1 MPRRAS
7 TKPDQDDSPKPRS
20 QGGERLPREQRR
32 RQLIEISR
40 GVFAERGYE
49 AASLEEIAERA
60 GVSRPILYS
69 HFGDKHGLF
78 EAVVSE
84 QIAMVQRVVAE
95 SLVGPGEPR
104 ELVERSMRA
113 FFAYVREN
121 PEGHA
126 VLTRDAP
133 VHISDSG
140 LGVMLDGLAT
150 NITEVIAGRIQAMGG
165 DPSPAPI
172 FANALIGIGSHVGRW
187 WREHPDVSLEQ
198 VTKETTDLVW
208 SGFGGLIAE
217 RT

>member
-1 MPRRAS
+1 MPPRAS
-7 TKPDQDDSPKPRS
+7 TKPEQERPEKPHSRR
-20 QGGERLPREQRR
+20 GARLPRDQRR
-32 RQLIEISR
+32 QQLVEVSR

-84 QIAMVQRVVAE
+84 QIAMVQRVVTD
-95 SLVGPGEPR
+95 SLGSPGEPR
-104 ELVERSMRA
+104 ELVERGMRA
-113 FFAYVREN
+113 FFAYVREH

-140 LGVMLDGLAT
+140 LGVMLDSLA
-150 NITEVIAGRIQAMGG
+150 NHITQIIAGQIRAMGL

-172 FANALIGIGSHVGRW
+172 YANALIGIGTHVGRW
-187 WREHPDVSLEQ
+187 WRDHPEVSLDQ
-198 VTKETTDLVW
+198 VTTHTTDLIW
-208 SGFGGLIAE
+208 SGFGGLIAAGA
-217 RT
+217 